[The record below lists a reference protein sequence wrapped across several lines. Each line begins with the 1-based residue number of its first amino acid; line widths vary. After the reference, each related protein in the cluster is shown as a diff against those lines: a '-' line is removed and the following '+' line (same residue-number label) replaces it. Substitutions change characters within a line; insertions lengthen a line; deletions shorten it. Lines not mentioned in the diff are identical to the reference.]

1 MRAVRS
7 AIHAST
13 KSCPMS
19 PVLGQIVP
27 HAPETNV
34 KISWQTCRAA
44 VLRTPASFPQAA
56 IIDLAQGAPQDSLGF
71 PRAPQEA
78 RGVSRSL

>member
-44 VLRTPASFPQAA
+44 VLRTPASFPQVA
-56 IIDLAQGAPQDSLGF
+56 IVNLWGHHEMAYIPLPLLATCSSDHMCH
-71 PRAPQEA
+71 
-78 RGVSRSL
+78 